1 MGIPGSHHSGAANR
15 DESQKIRTYAT
26 CMQRRPS
33 VIRPKSGRRFGL
45 RRQVSVAELCYRLS
59 GWLLHAHLAGTT
71 RVPAPA
77 PTRALEGAG
86 YRSCR
91 KTFTT
96 HGILRRRERDWRNK
110 TRPAG
115 CLRRGRAEM
124 RRTPNVLLLAA
135 ACKAGVM
142 NENFPLP
149 FDVHIRSTRIVATV
163 QSEQFELRPTAFDYC
178 LTMSGFLIY

>member
-1 MGIPGSHHSGAANR
+1 MQEDFYYPRNLEAARARLAQQN
-15 DESQKIRTYAT
+15 KA
-26 CMQRRPS
+26 RRLP
-33 VIRPKSGRRFGL
+33 P
-45 RRQVSVAELCYRLS
+45 E
-59 GWLLHAHLAGTT
+59 
-71 RVPAPA
+71 
-77 PTRALEGAG
+77 
-86 YRSCR
+86 
-91 KTFTT
+91 
-96 HGILRRRERDWRNK
+96 
-110 TRPAG
+110 
-115 CLRRGRAEM
+115 GRAAM